1 MTYNS
6 TVVCTSCGTKQPARV
21 NPHFPSFDTPEPH
34 EAPCGLPCRG
44 GGTNAAQFHS
54 ATSCDAC
61 REKARRY
68 DIPEARRWFAEAL
81 RAEGEAAAAF
91 LVDHMDVRL
100 ASAGGWAAI
109 DAQLMARTSGRV
121 AHVRA
126 AVNAVHR
133 LGEFEARYAVV
144 RHRAAYEAP

>member
-1 MTYNS
+1 MTYKS
-6 TVVCTSCGTKQPARV
+6 TVDCASCGTEQPARV
-21 NPHFPSFDTPEPH
+21 SPNFPSCDMPHPH

-81 RAEGEAAAAF
+81 RAEGEPASAF
-91 LVDHMDVRL
+91 IVDHMDERL
-100 ASAGGWAAI
+100 AREGGWAAV
-109 DAQLMARTSGRV
+109 DAQLVARTSGRV
-121 AHVRA
+121 ANVRA

-133 LGEFEARYAVV
+133 LGEFEARHAVA